1 MRALLERRERRA
13 QPFRLGVV
21 RRDPPLEARAAGAR
35 DPEVISGL
43 GLVVAVAAEH
53 AAGAVCQDESPELG
67 IDAHRRRACR
77 YNCRAGNE
85 VKRNVYQEDAVMPT
99 PDTLV
104 IARAD
109 NGVVTLTLNRP
120 ERKNAMNATM
130 FNELLDAFREID
142 AAPDDRVLVI
152 TGAGDAFCS
161 GADLSDRGKDT
172 RHALQRLHWVA
183 DIALALHRIP
193 KPVIAKVNGVA
204 VGAGMNLALGC
215 DLIVA
220 SEHARFSEIFAR
232 RGLTIDFGGSW
243 LLPRLVGMHRA
254 KELALLADIIS
265 AKEAAEMGMVNRV
278 VPADQLDAFVADW
291 ANRLAAGPPLALGMT
306 KRLLSNSFSMTMDE
320 ALEAEGMA
328 QSVNFGTEDTAE
340 AIRAFLEK
348 REPKFKG
355 R

>member
-1 MRALLERRERRA
+1 
-13 QPFRLGVV
+13 
-21 RRDPPLEARAAGAR
+21 
-35 DPEVISGL
+35 
-43 GLVVAVAAEH
+43 
-53 AAGAVCQDESPELG
+53 
-67 IDAHRRRACR
+67 
-77 YNCRAGNE
+77 
-85 VKRNVYQEDAVMPT
+85 MPT
-99 PDTLV
+99 METLV
-104 IARAD
+104 LERAD

-120 ERKNAMNATM
+120 ERKNAMNAAM
-130 FNELLDAFREID
+130 FNELLARVPRGRRVHDRPRARHHRARATRSARARTSPT
-142 AAPDDRVLVI
+142 AA
-152 TGAGDAFCS
+152 S
-161 GADLSDRGKDT
+161 DT

-220 SEHARFSEIFAR
+220 SEQARFSEIFAR

-254 KELALLADIIS
+254 KELALFADIIS
-265 AKEAAEMGMVNRV
+265 AKEAAEMGLVNRV
-278 VPADQLDAFVADW
+278 VPAGELDAFVADW
-291 ANRLAAGPPLALGMT
+291 AKRLAAGPPIALGMT

-328 QSVNFGTEDTAE
+328 QSVNSGTEDTAE